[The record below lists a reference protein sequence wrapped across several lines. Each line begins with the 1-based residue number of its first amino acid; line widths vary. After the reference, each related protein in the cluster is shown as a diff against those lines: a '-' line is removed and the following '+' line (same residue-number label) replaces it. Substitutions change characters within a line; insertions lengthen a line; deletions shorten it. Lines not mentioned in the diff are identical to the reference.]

1 MHVIVPLSSLR
12 ENQNNT
18 SNPGIGD
25 PEDADCIRIFSTLMT
40 IQCSREP
47 GAVWLAA
54 APGLII
60 TLLVAGAPF
69 ESQIGGLDISLLIIK
84 FVLQSSQPQGK
95 ALTDSRWAKD
105 GSIITSWMT
114 SNCRSI
120 GLSMLSTVENCQP
133 QLYI

>member
-1 MHVIVPLSSLR
+1 
-12 ENQNNT
+12 
-18 SNPGIGD
+18 
-25 PEDADCIRIFSTLMT
+25 MT